1 MKLKTLFIMITAA
14 TLMSCTNSLENDIQ
28 GTWSIRS
35 VTQNNNDTSSTNVQ
49 LVAFG
54 WLNILSDNS
63 KIKFN
68 NKSEI
73 YIDNQFKGTYKVV
86 KDKFFIL
93 DSEQKSHEG
102 LIVLSKDEKN
112 MEIFFEKNIKVSLS
126 KN

>member
-1 MKLKTLFIMITAA
+1 MKLKTLFIMIAA
-14 TLMSCTNSLENDIQ
+14 ASLMSCTNSLENDIQ

-54 WLNILSDNS
+54 WLNILSNNS

-68 NKSEI
+68 NKNEI
-73 YIDNQFKGTYKVV
+73 YIDNQFKGTYKVI

-93 DSEQKSHEG
+93 DSKQKSHEG